1 MKDVQPVEFTEVTQN
16 SASGEK
22 MFTGLDKRML
32 KGVQVELECIVGDTE
47 ISLDKLYSLQA
58 GEVVKLGQSTQEPIK
73 LCLNGNVVAMGRLV
87 AAEGKFGV
95 EITDVPVLSDE

>member
-1 MKDVQPVEFTEVTQN
+1 MKDVQPVEFTEV
-16 SASGEK
+16 AKDSGTGTK
-22 MFTGLDKRML
+22 VFSGLDKRVL

-47 ISLDKLYSLQA
+47 ISLDKLYSLEA
-58 GEVVKLGQSTQEPIK
+58 GEVVKLQQSTQDTIK

-95 EITDVPVLSDE
+95 EITDVPVLTDE